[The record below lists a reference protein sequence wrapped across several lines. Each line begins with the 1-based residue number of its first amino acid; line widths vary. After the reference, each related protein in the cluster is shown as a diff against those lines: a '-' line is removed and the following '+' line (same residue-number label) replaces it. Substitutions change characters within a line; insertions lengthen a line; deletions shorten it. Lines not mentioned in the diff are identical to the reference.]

1 MRLAKITLNG
11 FKSFADKTE
20 IDFSAPIVGIVG
32 PNGCGKSNVVDALKW
47 VLGEQSAKTL
57 RGGAMLDV
65 IFNGSAQRKPAG
77 MASVTL
83 HFDNPKRDDG
93 SRFLPVDA
101 DTVAVTRR
109 LYRDGTSEYLIN
121 TDKAR
126 LRDIR
131 ELFYDTGIGTNAYS
145 MIEQGKVDAMLV
157 SKPTDRRNIFEEAA
171 GITTFKQRRKEAT
184 RKLERT
190 EQNLLRCRDLL
201 EEVQKRLRSV
211 KVQAGRARSFQELS
225 VKLKEQ
231 RLRYALAEY
240 HQLQQ
245 QIEQAACRLG
255 TLDLQRRQ
263 AVEQLEAAEESRN
276 DAELVRQQLLT
287 RQRELEHHQR
297 ELQSQR
303 DAATQR
309 RQFAQ
314 SNLAELH
321 QQIDRD
327 DKRQKELAD
336 RDTQL
341 AEQIDTQSQQ
351 IAAITRQLDDAR
363 KLIDTAAA
371 EHRARQHELNENT
384 AALEDEKTGIVNL
397 LRAGADLQNR
407 INSLDQQEKH
417 LEGHRERLASR
428 ADQLGGE
435 LQKLLTLRDS
445 MTERLTEAV
454 TLIESE
460 SARFEQQKSAFAQLT
475 EEQKKLAQ
483 RLAES
488 KEKRSA
494 LYSRWH
500 TLDELEKSQAGVDEA
515 VKALLAQKASATSSD
530 SSLPGVIRGLLAD
543 LIDADVQHAAI
554 IEAALG
560 SAQQALIVDHFAD
573 LQSHAPALQ
582 SLAGRVTFLAPDILP
597 PEFSDSR
604 TPKPRQSESSSA
616 ALGSSV
622 LDFIR
627 CDDPIASTI
636 LRKLLGRT
644 LLVDDL
650 AQAMT
655 LREQLPGGF
664 RFVTR
669 NHELLEADGRLIAGP
684 MHAQSGSG
692 LISRRSELADLAD
705 RIGELDFNINADQTE
720 LACLSDRAAH
730 VERVQQELRQAIYES
745 STIKVDLTSRLEQ
758 AGASIS
764 RIETEQ
770 PVIADEVEKIHR
782 QLQDAEQ
789 QKQTHREKAA
799 ALEAQSAQSKQR
811 VAGLEQRIA
820 AMRQQAAAAQ
830 ETFTQAR
837 IDASKL
843 SEQLTASQ
851 KQHRQL
857 EIARAD
863 AQRLGR
869 ELDQQLAHHRSRIAG
884 FEQVI
889 TESAAVIERTQT
901 DQASLAG
908 EVATFADQI
917 PAAAAKVSELNQKL
931 TAYRAEAE
939 SIDNDL
945 HQLQMTH
952 RELEVRCDSVRQ
964 RAAETLGLDVVDAY
978 RRYQHDE
985 STDWDAVRTEIT
997 EIQQKIDRLG
1007 NVNLDA
1013 IAEQEEL
1020 EGRENNL
1027 GEQVAD
1033 IDRARGELEQL
1044 IVKLNDESRNRFEQ
1058 TFNQIRENF
1067 AGPSGMFRKLFG
1079 GGRADL
1085 MLMPDEQGN
1094 IDVLE
1099 SGVEVIA
1106 KPPGKE
1112 PQSINLLSGGER
1124 TMVAVALLLSIFKS
1138 RPSPFCVLDE
1148 VDAALDEAN
1157 VDRYCQVLHSFL
1169 DTSHFIVI
1177 THHKRTMQSAD
1188 LLYGITMQER
1198 GVSRRVSVKFD
1209 QVAADGKIDD
1219 SAVKAQETKDAQIEP
1234 EPLGP
1239 PASAGGESAEPQPR
1253 SSNRQRLAEM
1263 LEADSPV
1270 EVDSR

>member
-1 MRLAKITLNG
+1 
-11 FKSFADKTE
+11 S
-20 IDFSAPIVGIVG
+20 S
-32 PNGCGKSNVVDALKW
+32 
-47 VLGEQSAKTL
+47 
-57 RGGAMLDV
+57 
-65 IFNGSAQRKPAG
+65 
-77 MASVTL
+77 
-83 HFDNPKRDDG
+83 
-93 SRFLPVDA
+93 
-101 DTVAVTRR
+101 
-109 LYRDGTSEYLIN
+109 
-121 TDKAR
+121 
-126 LRDIR
+126 
-131 ELFYDTGIGTNAYS
+131 
-145 MIEQGKVDAMLV
+145 
-157 SKPTDRRNIFEEAA
+157 
-171 GITTFKQRRKEAT
+171 
-184 RKLERT
+184 
-190 EQNLLRCRDLL
+190 
-201 EEVQKRLRSV
+201 
-211 KVQAGRARSFQELS
+211 
-225 VKLKEQ
+225 
-231 RLRYALAEY
+231 
-240 HQLQQ
+240 
-245 QIEQAACRLG
+245 
-255 TLDLQRRQ
+255 
-263 AVEQLEAAEESRN
+263 
-276 DAELVRQQLLT
+276 
-287 RQRELEHHQR
+287 
-297 ELQSQR
+297 
-303 DAATQR
+303 
-309 RQFAQ
+309 
-314 SNLAELH
+314 
-321 QQIDRD
+321 
-327 DKRQKELAD
+327 
-336 RDTQL
+336 
-341 AEQIDTQSQQ
+341 
-351 IAAITRQLDDAR
+351 
-363 KLIDTAAA
+363 
-371 EHRARQHELNENT
+371 
-384 AALEDEKTGIVNL
+384 
-397 LRAGADLQNR
+397 ADLQNR

-435 LQKLLTLRDS
+435 LQKLLTLRDQ
-445 MTERLTEAV
+445 MTERLAEAV

-460 SARFEQQKSAFAQLT
+460 SAKFEQQKSAFAQLT

-515 VKALLAQKASATSSD
+515 VKALLAQKASASSSIPGAKPRQSE
-530 SSLPGVIRGLLAD
+530 SSIPGASAALGSPDFSFIRGLLAD
-543 LIDADVQHAAI
+543 LIDADVQHAPV

-560 SAQQALIVDHFAD
+560 SAQQALIVDQFAD

-582 SLAGRVTFLAPDILP
+582 SLAGRVTFLAPDILE
-597 PEFSDSR
+597 PEYHDAR
-604 TPKPRQSESSSA
+604 TGGANSLAPASVSC
-616 ALGSSV
+616 V

-650 AQAMT
+650 AQARE
-655 LREQLPGGF
+655 LREKLPAGF

-669 NHELLEADGRLIAGP
+669 QHELLEADGRLVAGP

-720 LACLSDRAAH
+720 LASLSDRAAH

-789 QKQTHREKAA
+789 QKQTHREKVA

-820 AMRQQAAAAQ
+820 AMRQQAATAQ

-863 AQRLGR
+863 AQRLRR

-889 TESAAVIERTQT
+889 TESARVIERAQT
-901 DQASLAG
+901 DQAALT
-908 EVATFADQI
+908 EEMATFADQI

-945 HQLQMTH
+945 HQLQMTS

-978 RRYQHDE
+978 REYQHDE
-985 STDWDAVRTEIT
+985 STDWDAVRAEIA
-997 EIQQKIDRLG
+997 EIQGKIDRLG

-1033 IDRARGELEQL
+1033 IDRARAELEQL

-1157 VDRYCQVLHSFL
+1157 VDRYCHVLRSFL

-1219 SAVKAQETKDAQIEP
+1219 SAVQAQEAKDAQIEP
-1234 EPLGP
+1234 EPIGP
-1239 PASAGGESAEPQPR
+1239 PASGGGESSVTESSPV
-1253 SSNRQRLAEM
+1253 SKSNRQRLAEM